1 MWTGI
6 VAVAVFL
13 VVIYTLLYLI
23 SRFRWYGIR
32 RVAWPGEEEVDL
44 LSGSGLPLIIA
55 HRGGAGLGPENTL
68 SACQKS
74 CQLGVDMLELDV
86 RLTAD
91 GKLVTHHDATID
103 RMSDGCGP
111 VAEKT
116 ADELRKYDFS
126 TGFFDEER
134 EEEEKIAL
142 LDEIM
147 AEFKGARFTLEIK
160 DEGYRGKEAVDELM
174 DLLSRHDNRQNV
186 IVGSFHDEVLDYL
199 SRNYPGQVAYS
210 ASQLEVGKF
219 VILNLLR
226 LGGLYGGDISALQ
239 LPTSFR
245 GINLVRKRLIKAA
258 HSMDI
263 AVHYWT
269 VNSPEKMERL
279 IELGVDGIITDR
291 PDILIELLEN

>member
-1 MWTGI
+1 MPRGEKG
-6 VAVAVFL
+6 L
-13 VVIYTLLYLI
+13 NLL
-23 SRFRWYGIR
+23 FE
-32 RVAWPGEEEVDL
+32 PDN
-44 LSGSGLPLIIA
+44 PLTIA

-91 GKLVTHHDATID
+91 DKLVTHHDATIE
-103 RMSDGCGP
+103 RMSDGSGP

-116 ADELRKYDFS
+116 FDELRKYDFS
-126 TGFFDEER
+126 RGFDEES
-134 EEEEKIAL
+134 EEMEKITL
-142 LDEIM
+142 LEEILV
-147 AEFKGARFTLEIK
+147 EFKGVRLTVEIK
-160 DEGYRGKEAVDELM
+160 DEGSRGREAVDELM
-174 DLLSRHDNRQNV
+174 NLLSRHDSRENV

-210 ASQLEVGKF
+210 ASQLEVSKF
-219 VILNLLR
+219 VVLNLLR

-239 LPTSFR
+239 IPTSYR
-245 GINLVRKRLIKAA
+245 GISLVRKALIEAA
-258 HSMDI
+258 HRMDI

>member
-1 MWTGI
+1 MWTGS
-6 VAVAVFL
+6 VLAVLFL
-13 VVIYTLLYLI
+13 LVIYAVLYLI
-23 SRFRWYGIR
+23 SRIRWHR
-32 RVAWPGEEEVDL
+32 SRGEDL
-44 LSGSGLPLIIA
+44 PRGEKGLNLLFEPDNPLTIA

-116 ADELRKYDFS
+116 ADELRRYDFS
-126 TGFFDEER
+126 AGFNEER

-147 AEFKGARFTLEIK
+147 AEFKRARFTIEIK
-160 DEGYRGKEAVDELM
+160 DGGPRGKEAVDELM
-174 DLLSRHDNRQNV
+174 NLLSRHDNRENV

-239 LPTSFR
+239 IPTSFR

-269 VNSPEKMERL
+269 VNSPEKMKRL

-291 PDILIELLEN
+291 PDILIELLDS